1 MHHGGGFAIASGNF
15 CKHRG
20 ANAGLVSCYQTKVK
34 EKPRHLRGAVCV
46 VHSEAGWLC
55 LLCEGLIQSTKV
67 QQLVSDICAV
77 ASAAAIKVAKWRVLF
92 AVEQQQE
99 TKIGGVYFVA

>member
-1 MHHGGGFAIASGNF
+1 MHHEGGFAIASGNF
-15 CKHRG
+15 HKHRG

-55 LLCEGLIQSTKV
+55 LLCEKLFQWTKV

-77 ASAAAIKVAKWRVLF
+77 ASAAAIKVAKWWIFF

-99 TKIGGVYFVA
+99 TKIRGVHFIA